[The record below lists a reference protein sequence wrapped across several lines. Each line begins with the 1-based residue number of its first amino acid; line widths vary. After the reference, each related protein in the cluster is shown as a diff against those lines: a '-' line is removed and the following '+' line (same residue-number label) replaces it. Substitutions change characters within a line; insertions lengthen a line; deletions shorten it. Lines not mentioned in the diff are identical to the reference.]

1 MSSMPAM
8 AVSIGADGIDVDKL
22 VAEIQDRVAEKR
34 ARGAY
39 DDARVAR
46 AEKHNLLNLQDDDE
60 FLENYLNCLRQI
72 VPVDINDFEIFE
84 RRPRF
89 AKAFVRLKQGIWGM
103 LRFYTFRLWSQQNQ
117 TNAVLLAAIEMLNT
131 RSSNRIREL
140 ERRVVELEKQAVGS
154 EQ

>member
-1 MSSMPAM
+1 MSAAAPPS
-8 AVSIGADGIDVDKL
+8 AVMTIGADGIDVAKI
-22 VAEIQDRVAEKR
+22 VAELQARVAEKR
-34 ARGAY
+34 AQGAY

-46 AEKHNLLNLQDDDE
+46 AEKHNLLNLQDDDT
-60 FLENYLNCLRQI
+60 FLDHYLTCLRQI

-89 AKAFVRLKQGIWGM
+89 AKFFVRLKKGIWGL

-131 RSSNRIREL
+131 RNANRIRALEQRVAEL
-140 ERRVVELEKQAVGS
+140 EGRTSKA
-154 EQ
+154 